1 MSNVAKTSTLRV
13 ILPKSLAERTVTALG
28 PFGKADTQEI
38 VLSTGGLTTE
48 IVVRYIK
55 DYAKLRDEFGQTFR
69 QLGIERQPESATPEL
84 SKLRTGY
91 SEAEGLISEAR
102 GAFQKLQA
110 ELERVDRQVLDLEKQ
125 LASVDQIRAT
135 EFSYE
140 LLASLATGFRR
151 ILGRM
156 PFKKLEP
163 AQKALRALLKD
174 ETIMST
180 GARKN
185 DWVYLLVFTPTDEAS
200 QTLQT
205 LLLYDFIQTEMPKI
219 DGSSLEDVLTNWN
232 SKKNALTLEKES
244 LGTRLEGLR
253 KSLAGPLNR
262 STDQVEETLL
272 VLRGSLRLGEG
283 ARVAHIFAR
292 LDKPA
297 APAILD
303 ALQRDGVVE
312 QD

>member
-13 ILPKSLAERTVTALG
+13 IVPKHLVQRTVTALG
-28 PFGKADTQEI
+28 PFGKADTQEL
-38 VLSTGGLTTE
+38 VLSTGGMTTE

-55 DYAKLRDEFGQTFR
+55 EYTKLRDEFGQTFR

-91 SEAEGLISEAR
+91 SEVEGIISEAR

-125 LASVDQIRAT
+125 IASVDQIRAT
-135 EFSYE
+135 GFS
-140 LLASLATGFRR
+140 L
-151 ILGRM
+151 
-156 PFKKLEP
+156 
-163 AQKALRALLKD
+163 D
-174 ETIMST
+174 
-180 GARKN
+180 
-185 DWVYLLVFTPTDEAS
+185 
-200 QTLQT
+200 
-205 LLLYDFIQTEMPKI
+205 
-219 DGSSLEDVLTNWN
+219 DVLTSWN

-283 ARVAHIFAR
+283 SSVARIFAR
-292 LDKPA
+292 LDRPA